1 MYLCVKLVDNLPF
14 FIKNHVIH
22 KLKWVKFMNMDIDK
36 IKSDFGYEG
45 VEKKKDHKRTVR
57 YE

>member
-1 MYLCVKLVDNLPF
+1 
-14 FIKNHVIH
+14 
-22 KLKWVKFMNMDIDK
+22 MNMDIDK

-45 VEKKKDHKRTVR
+45 IEKKKDHKRTVR

>member
-1 MYLCVKLVDNLPF
+1 MPEYVEEKTKGAYKASDVTCISLED
-14 FIKNHVIH
+14 IY
-22 KLKWVKFMNMDIDK
+22 NMDIDK